1 MYCSSETIW
10 KSTPST
16 GASPVE
22 QTWMSALLNGFG
34 KNTLDHIRYNAFV
47 ENEKD
52 FVSKS
57 VQELT
62 PSSSRKTQAHK
73 PEDRIAKLLFLK
85 NKEQNRGIKPDF
97 ATSSTKCPATDLEKH
112 PGGAAS
118 QTLHT
123 YRDVG
128 RSTWDQYWN
137 AACKIQLAVEVL
149 WCCQPES
156 YCRDPPWKLKGCW
169 SVDFSLA
176 AEIHTQPSIQ
186 EGNATSRTQA
196 LSFWHPQPG
205 VLTLH

>member
-1 MYCSSETIW
+1 M
-10 KSTPST
+10 
-16 GASPVE
+16 
-22 QTWMSALLNGFG
+22 WMSALLNGFG

-112 PGGAAS
+112 PGE
-118 QTLHT
+118 QHH
-123 YRDVG
+123 RH
-128 RSTWDQYWN
+128 
-137 AACKIQLAVEVL
+137 
-149 WCCQPES
+149 
-156 YCRDPPWKLKGCW
+156 
-169 SVDFSLA
+169 F
-176 AEIHTQPSIQ
+176 IHTEMSDVPHGINT
-186 EGNATSRTQA
+186 GMLLVKYN
-196 LSFWHPQPG
+196 
-205 VLTLH
+205 